1 MAARSRWSDLS
12 PRTRRLILIGA
23 AAEAAL
29 KAAALIDIARRP
41 AGEIR
46 GSKRAWRLAMIA
58 NSAGV
63 IPVSYFAV
71 GRRRP
76 E

>member
-1 MAARSRWSDLS
+1 MSAGSRWNDLS
-12 PRTRRLILIGA
+12 PRTRKLILIGA

-41 AGEIR
+41 ATQIR
-46 GSKRAWRLAMIA
+46 GTKRGWRLAMIV